1 MGNSLPVTTTARSVL
16 LLGATGLVG
25 TECLRRLLADDA
37 FSRVVVLT
45 RTPFE
50 PERSSG
56 KLERHVADFEH
67 QTPYADRFEVDHIIC
82 ALGTTMKQAGSRARF
97 RTVDFVYPLTAA
109 HLGLERGASHFLVV
123 SAVGANSGSRFF
135 YNRTK
140 GELEDALRALSYPCL
155 TIVRPSL
162 LVGSRPRPRIA
173 ERIAGAL
180 SFTFPAKYRPVAAVN
195 VARSIVDAAV
205 AASPGIKVIESAE
218 MLPAPTLAEPI
229 PALRTSP
236 M

>member
-1 MGNSLPVTTTARSVL
+1 VGN
-16 LLGATGLVG
+16 
-25 TECLRRLLADDA
+25 ECLRRLLADDA
-37 FSRVVVLT
+37 FSRVVVVT

-50 PERSSG
+50 PERNSG

-67 QTPYADRFEVDHIIC
+67 LTLHAHRFEVDNIIC
-82 ALGTTMKQAGSRARF
+82 ALGTTMKRAGSRARF

-109 HLGLERGASHFLVV
+109 HLGLERGASHFLAV
-123 SAVGANSGSRFF
+123 SAIGADSGSRIF

-155 TIVRPSL
+155 TLVRPSL
-162 LVGSRPRPRIA
+162 LVGSRPRPRTA

-180 SFTFPAKYRPVAAVN
+180 SFAFPTKYRPVAASH
-195 VARSIVDAAV
+195 VAQAIVDAAV
-205 AASPGIKVIESAE
+205 AASPGIRVIESPE

>member
-1 MGNSLPVTTTARSVL
+1 MGNSLPVTTTGRSAP

-25 TECLRRLLADDA
+25 NECLRRLLADDA
-37 FSRVVVLT
+37 FLRVVVVT

-50 PERSSG
+50 PERNSA

-67 QTPYADRFEVDHIIC
+67 LTLHADRFEVDIIC

-97 RTVDFVYPLTAA
+97 RTVDLVYPLTAA

-123 SAVGANSGSRFF
+123 SAVGADSGSRIF

-155 TIVRPSL
+155 TLFRPSL
-162 LVGSRPRPRIA
+162 LAGSRARPRTA

-180 SFTFPAKYRPVAAVN
+180 SFAFPAKYRPVTAVD
-195 VARSIVDAAV
+195 VARAIVDAAI
-205 AASPGIKVIESAE
+205 AASPGIKVIEPTE
-218 MLPAPTLAEPI
+218 TLPAPTLPEPI